1 MEAVTPSQKPQRITM
16 LGVECVAVLM
26 SGPLRDPYKT
36 TTWHYPCSYCPVYA
50 LTREEHRQTCCPVS
64 LQEVLVP
71 VDIYALARL
80 GAPLPEPAP
89 AGSRS
94 ITEEPSH
101 ALQPDLP
108 SP

>member
-26 SGPLRDPYKT
+26 SDPLRAPYKT
-36 TTWHYPCSYCPVYA
+36 TTWNVACCYCPAAA
-50 LTREEHRQTCCPVS
+50 LIREERRQTCCPANP
-64 LQEVLVP
+64 QEVLVP
-71 VDIYALARL
+71 VDIYVLARL
-80 GAPLPEPAP
+80 GEPLPEPAP

>member
-16 LGVECVAVLM
+16 LGVECVAVLL
-26 SGPLRDPYKT
+26 SDPLRDPYKT
-36 TTWHYPCSYCPVYA
+36 TTWPFPCCYCPAAA
-50 LTREEHRQTCCPVS
+50 LIREERGQACCPANP
-64 LQEVLVP
+64 QEVLVP

-80 GAPLPEPAP
+80 GEPLPEPAP